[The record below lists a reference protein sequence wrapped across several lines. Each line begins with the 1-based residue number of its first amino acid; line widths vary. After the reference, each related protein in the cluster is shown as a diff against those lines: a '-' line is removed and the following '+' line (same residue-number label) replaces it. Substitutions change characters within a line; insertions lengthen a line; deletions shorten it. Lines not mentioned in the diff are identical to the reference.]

1 MNSRHA
7 DSDQTLPV
15 ALAADLM
22 FASRIRGAA
31 QAAGR
36 DVKLATGEAALEDAV
51 RAGAPLVLLDL
62 GRRGDMPALIRR
74 LKADPATASVTVV
87 AFGSHVDAVALT
99 AARAA
104 GADRV
109 MARSAFVKALPGLLA
124 GGSA

>member
-1 MNSRHA
+1 M
-7 DSDQTLPV
+7 

-31 QAAGR
+31 QAVGR
-36 DVKLATGEAALEDAV
+36 EVKLATGEASLVAAV
-51 RAGAPLVLLDL
+51 HAGASLVLLDL

-74 LKADPATASVTVV
+74 LKEDPATAAATVV
-87 AFGSHVDAVALT
+87 AFGSHVDADALT

-109 MARSAFVKALPGLLA
+109 MARSAFVKVLPELLTAA
-124 GGSA
+124 GA